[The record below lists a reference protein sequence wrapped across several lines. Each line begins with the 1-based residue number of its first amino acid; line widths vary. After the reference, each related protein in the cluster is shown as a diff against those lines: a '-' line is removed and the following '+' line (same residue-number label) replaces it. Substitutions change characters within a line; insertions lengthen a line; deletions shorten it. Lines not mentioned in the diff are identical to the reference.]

1 VVNAEA
7 SRRRESL
14 KALIFDIERFAV
26 HDGPGIRT
34 LIFFKGCPLRCLWCC
49 NPESQAGIIE
59 ILYSKQKCILCGKCK
74 IVCPAD
80 AIEFSPSMGYT
91 INREKCLVGCSLCAQ
106 SCPSTAKEV
115 CGRYVTI
122 EEVMNEIKR
131 DSVFYREGGGVTL
144 SGGEPLIQVAFAKK
158 LLSMCKNIGIHT
170 AIETSGHIPWEN
182 FDAILPYTDLFYYDL
197 KIMDRK
203 MHKKYTGVS
212 NEIIL
217 ENLRELSKRST
228 KIIVRI
234 PLIPTINDSSENF
247 RAIGAFIAP
256 LKASIQEIQVLP
268 YHSLGAPKYEKLGRK
283 YELENIQPPDL
294 ESLERCS
301 SILRQYGIKT
311 RIGGQ

>member
-1 VVNAEA
+1 
-7 SRRRESL
+7 
-14 KALIFDIERFAV
+14 
-26 HDGPGIRT
+26 
-34 LIFFKGCPLRCLWCC
+34 
-49 NPESQAGIIE
+49 
-59 ILYSKQKCILCGKCK
+59 
-74 IVCPAD
+74 
-80 AIEFSPSMGYT
+80 
-91 INREKCLVGCSLCAQ
+91 
-106 SCPSTAKEV
+106 
-115 CGRYVTI
+115 
-122 EEVMNEIKR
+122 
-131 DSVFYREGGGVTL
+131 
-144 SGGEPLIQVAFAKK
+144 
-158 LLSMCKNIGIHT
+158 
-170 AIETSGHIPWEN
+170 
-182 FDAILPYTDLFYYDL
+182 
-197 KIMDRK
+197 

-234 PLIPTINDSSENF
+234 PLIPTINNSSENF